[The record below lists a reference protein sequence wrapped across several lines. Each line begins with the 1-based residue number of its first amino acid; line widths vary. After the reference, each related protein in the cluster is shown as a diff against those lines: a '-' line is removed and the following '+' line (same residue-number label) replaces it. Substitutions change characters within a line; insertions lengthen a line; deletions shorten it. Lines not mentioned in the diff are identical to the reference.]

1 MQKKTICS
9 KGVWDSTIPGIR
21 FDDEGISNYARIQ
34 ENLMKDYPRGE
45 GGLNTWDQTISQI
58 QSRGKNKR
66 YDCVIGVSGG
76 TDSSYLLHIAKKHNL
91 NPLAVNLDNGWNSDI
106 AVKNI
111 KKVTAALNIDL
122 ETYVINYEEIKDLLR
137 AYIRAGLP
145 WIDNPT
151 DMAIQSILYKIAN
164 REGIKYILIG
174 NDFRS
179 EGKQPTEWTYSD
191 QRQLK
196 FVHKKYGETKLK
208 TYPIISMP
216 YLIFLSYIKGIKM
229 IPPFNFIEY
238 DKQSAQEFLIKNYNW
253 QYYGEH
259 HHENL
264 FTKWAIGYWMFEKF
278 NIDKRIITYSAQIL
292 SGKITRNEALDI
304 LKKKPYDEILIE
316 EDINYVLKKL
326 SISNEEFNK
335 IWNSENK
342 SFLDYPSYYR
352 ILRKFIKIILP
363 IIKHIVPVK
372 PKIFYEIE
380 QRQ

>member
-1 MQKKTICS
+1 MFCN
-9 KGVWDSTIPGIR
+9 KGIWNETVPGIKI
-21 FDDEGISNYARIQ
+21 DKEGISNYAKIQ
-34 ENLMKDYPRGE
+34 EALMHDFPRGIE
-45 GGLNTWDQTISQI
+45 
-58 QSRGKNKR
+58 GKNQWKNIVKKVISCSKKKN
-66 YDCVIGVSGG
+66 YNCIIGVSGG
-76 TDSSYLLHIAKKHNL
+76 TDSSYLLHIAKKYGL

-111 KKVTAALNIDL
+111 KKVTSALKIDL

-137 AYIRAGLP
+137 SYIRAGLP

-151 DMAIQSILYKIAN
+151 DMAIQSILYKIAK
-164 REGIKYILIG
+164 REGIKYILVG

-196 FVHKKYGETKLK
+196 FIHKKFGETKLK

-216 YLIFLSYIKGIKM
+216 YLLYLGYFKGIKM
-229 IPPFNFIEY
+229 LPPFNYLEY
-238 DKQSAQEFLIKNYNW
+238 DKQSAQEFLIKEYSW

-264 FTKWAIGYWMFEKF
+264 FTKWAIGYWMYEKF

-292 SGKITRNEALDI
+292 SDKITRNEALDI
-304 LKKKPYDEILIE
+304 IKNKPYDENLIK
-316 EDINYVLKKL
+316 EDTNYVLKKL
-326 SISNEEFNK
+326 SISNEEFVK
-335 IWNSENK
+335 IWNSKNK

-380 QRQ
+380 QRK